1 MTCAQIQTYKHDMF
15 VPLCFGPYSTCLL
28 LLYFVHCY
36 KHVTGNYSTPC
47 CKALSN
53 QSFVSKRQ
61 NLKTYSPLKL
71 QLLTMAQLRFRYYKN
86 LSNPAPPVS
95 QLISL
100 VIINHF
106 TQGLKK

>member
-1 MTCAQIQTYKHDMF
+1 MF
-15 VPLCFGPYSTCLL
+15 LPLCFGPYTTSLL
-28 LLYFVHCY
+28 LLYFVYCY

-47 CKALSN
+47 CKAL
-53 QSFVSKRQ
+53 VIKVLCLRDK

-71 QLLTMAQLRFRYYKN
+71 RLLTMAQLRFRYYKN

-100 VIINHF
+100 VVINHF
-106 TQGLKK
+106 THGLKN